1 MVREN
6 PNKESCYER
15 IKELIKEKKSRNQVI
30 QQCQK
35 EFNDVHKTTFYTW
48 YDDVINE
55 EDIRSWEED
64 NKKEFI
70 SDYQIK
76 YNLGQKMFY
85 RNKNMYENLCIKYEN
100 NEDDETLE
108 KIEKYEDRLK
118 YFLKK

>member
-1 MVREN
+1 MKIDLNTSLKNNQTLKFANEN
-6 PNKESCYER
+6 
-15 IKELIKEKKSRNQVI
+15 ELQ
-30 QQCQK
+30 
-35 EFNDVHKTTFYTW
+35 TF
-48 YDDVINE
+48 
-55 EDIRSWEED
+55 
-64 NKKEFI
+64 F
-70 SDYQIK
+70 QIK

>member
-35 EFNDVHKTTFYTW
+35 EFIDVHKTTFYTW

-76 YNLGQKMFY
+76 YNLGLEIKICMKVYVPDMKIMKMM
-85 RNKNMYENLCIKYEN
+85 KH
-100 NEDDETLE
+100 
-108 KIEKYEDRLK
+108 
-118 YFLKK
+118 

>member
-1 MVREN
+1 MLREN
-6 PNKESCYER
+6 KRTYKR
-15 IKELIKEKKSRNQVI
+15 KKSRNEII

-55 EDIRSWEED
+55 EEIRSWEED
-64 NKKEFI
+64 NKKEFL

-85 RNKNMYENLCIKYEN
+85 RNKNMYESLCFKYES
-100 NEDDETLE
+100 NEDDEILE